1 MEEQVKTNAKED
13 KNIHKKISKTKKWV
27 VLIFLAL
34 VLIVTYVNYRG
45 EYLEILEL
53 GENYL
58 SIFWQNSTN
67 YLITFVVNFIVI
79 YLLIRITNK
88 RIKKGLIP
96 FFEKEKKTMPKM
108 PNRSIAFIGAI
119 IVSFVI
125 SGTVLEKFMLC
136 MYML

>member
-1 MEEQVKTNAKED
+1 MEEQVKTIAIED

-58 SIFWQNSTN
+58 SIFWQNPTN

-96 FFEKEKKTMPKM
+96 FFEKEKKAALMVT
-108 PNRSIAFIGAI
+108 GARQ
-119 IVSFVI
+119 V
-125 SGTVLEKFMLC
+125 GKT
-136 MYML
+136 

>member
-1 MEEQVKTNAKED
+1 M
-13 KNIHKKISKTKKWV
+13 
-27 VLIFLAL
+27 
-34 VLIVTYVNYRG
+34 LIVTYVNYRG

-88 RIKKGLIP
+88 RIKKRFNTIFL
-96 FFEKEKKTMPKM
+96 KRKK
-108 PNRSIAFIGAI
+108 NNA
-119 IVSFVI
+119 
-125 SGTVLEKFMLC
+125 
-136 MYML
+136 

>member
-1 MEEQVKTNAKED
+1 MEEKVKTNAKED
-13 KNIHKKISKTKKWV
+13 INIHKKISKTKKWV

-67 YLITFVVNFIVI
+67 YLITW
-79 YLLIRITNK
+79 K
-88 RIKKGLIP
+88 
-96 FFEKEKKTMPKM
+96 
-108 PNRSIAFIGAI
+108 
-119 IVSFVI
+119 
-125 SGTVLEKFMLC
+125 
-136 MYML
+136 